1 MQIDLRLV
9 KVFNSIIR
17 SSVSFCLSAS
27 RIAPSLALE
36 FDASPVSLVINLR
49 EIFLSLSSVYQTP
62 TPAVAFSQQFF
73 TAKPSVLIMVVL
85 PQARHSCTCTCG
97 RRRRW
102 CPGHPLPASPTGEK
116 DLP

>member
-36 FDASPVSLVINLR
+36 FDATPISLVINLR
-49 EIFLSLSSVYQTP
+49 EIFLSLSSVYQTS
-62 TPAVAFSQQFF
+62 TPCVAFSQQFF
-73 TAKPSVLIMVVL
+73 TAKPSALIVVVL
-85 PQARHSCTCTCG
+85 PQARYSCTYTCG
-97 RRRRW
+97 TRKRLRS
-102 CPGHPLPASPTGEK
+102 GHPLSASHT
-116 DLP
+116 